1 MPTNN
6 FFSRNG
12 MLVVGVLLVLALLY
26 LVYNV
31 GGVALNRWFGG

>member
-1 MPTNN
+1 MAGPS
-6 FFSRNG
+6 FFSGNAK
-12 MLVVGVLLVLALLY
+12 LVVGILLALALLY